1 MKKLILPA
9 ILAWGSLSYAQEEI
23 TALNPM
29 DNYTPSTHSDQ
40 EIASFWN
47 SMTTELKDKDCY
59 KRAHIWSYW
68 LYRTY
73 NVHST
78 KIFIHYTQRF
88 NDELD
93 ELGDASNISSRLRDN
108 VDERTRRMARKNT
121 TWDYHVAPMVTT
133 HDGRKVVLEK
143 SLVLAHNVPTLEEA
157 RALSDMERY
166 DERSRRVL
174 SPEEYVEEARWNL
187 QKRPAS
193 PEEWLEGLTVRGE
206 ILWDARKVLLEQDM
220 AELQHEINSKRAE
233 IADYENRIR
242 ATDSDRRIRRHR
254 RSIERIQEDIDELQA
269 ELNPIQNKYR
279 SLGMADNDK
288 IDIKCKKVDSIAD
301 VDKNHETE
309 WCYVTEAPMYYW
321 NEIDLRYLAYGN
333 VAYQQS
339 GWRYI
344 GPIPPEYHTQEA
356 YLDGRNYVQ
365 NYWDPEELEI
375 SAGEFKS
382 NSLRTYW
389 RDLIDED
396 FDL

>member
-1 MKKLILPA
+1 MKKLLLPTLLVWSSMA
-9 ILAWGSLSYAQEEI
+9 LAQVEPVH
-23 TALNPM
+23 PM
-29 DNYTPSTHSDQ
+29 ANYTPSTHTDQ
-40 EIASFWN
+40 EIETFWD

-68 LYRTY
+68 LYRSY

-93 ELGDASNISSRLRDN
+93 ELGDADDVNGRLKDYN
-108 VDERTRRMARKNT
+108 VDERTRRMAKKNK
-121 TWDYHVAPMVTT
+121 TWDYHVAPMVNTQ
-133 HDGRKVVLEK
+133 DGRKIVLDK
-143 SLVLAHNVPTLEEA
+143 SLSLAHDVPTLEEA
-157 RALSDMERY
+157 RQLSDMERY

-174 SPEEYVEEARWNL
+174 SPEEYVENKRWDL
-187 QKRPAS
+187 EIRPAS

-206 ILWDARKVLLEQDM
+206 ILWDARKVLIEDDIAKLNS
-220 AELQHEINSKRAE
+220 EIREKQAE
-233 IADYENRIR
+233 IAEYEREISQ
-242 ATDSDRRIRRHR
+242 TDSSRRIRRYQG
-254 RSIERIQEDIDELQA
+254 RIQDRQEDIAELRA
-269 ELNPIQNKYR
+269 ELNPIIAKYHA
-279 SLGMADNDK
+279 LGMADNEK

-333 VAYQQS
+333 EAYRQS

-344 GPIPPEYHTQEA
+344 GPIPPEYHTQAA

-365 NYWDPEELEI
+365 TEWNPEELEI

-382 NSLRTYW
+382 NSLRSFW
-389 RDLIDED
+389 RDIIDNDFED
-396 FDL
+396 